1 MKFEKVVS
9 KFLTNKYVLY
19 VVAFLAITNVMGY
32 MLMGQFK
39 AVLVFILVGC
49 IMTYFSK
56 NMNIVLLTPLIF
68 TALLVSISKR
78 EGFADAPKPT
88 TPSPIPDFDLKQNT
102 EATTVTGV
110 QDSSP
115 DKGAEEKLQPPSTE
129 PKKTEKF
136 EVGKKGQARLDY
148 GSTLEAAY
156 EDLNNAL
163 GSDGIRRLT
172 EDTQRLMKQQLE
184 LADAMKGMTPMLKQA
199 QDMLKSLNIT
209 ELGDVTSLIKQMGG
223 TQLMKPQA

>member
-1 MKFEKVVS
+1 MKLEKFFS

-78 EGFADAPKPT
+78 EGFADAPIEESSDT
-88 TPSPIPDFDLKQNT
+88 TENT
-102 EATTVTGV
+102 ESAVVTGV
-110 QDSSP
+110 EDASP
-115 DKGAEEKLQPPSTE
+115 DNGAEEQVEETSSE
-129 PKKTEKF
+129 PKQTEKF

>member
-78 EGFADAPKPT
+78 EGFEDAPKSS
-88 TPSPIPDFDLKQNT
+88 TPSPIPDFDLKQNI
-102 EATTVTGV
+102 EPTTVKGV
-110 QDSSP
+110 QDPSP
-115 DKGAEEKLQPPSTE
+115 DNGAEEKLQPTPTE

-136 EVGKKGQARLDY
+136 EVGKKGQNRLDY